1 MRGRYSLVST
11 LSLPPPSSSRPPE
24 RDGMFLFNHRRLLY
38 LQNPFT
44 RPLPKSHR
52 NAAALPH
59 LSRRE
64 ALLQRPEASSA
75 HLRDKPPGGGV
86 SFVPSAVATPNSSVL
101 SEEAFKRLDRFDKES
116 LNVSDA
122 DYDSEDEATSS
133 GADSEEELAISEL
146 GLPHRLVESLE
157 NRWITQLFPI
167 QITRTRIT
175 KLCVGIVGWKLGVG
189 KDCHP
194 CI

>member
-1 MRGRYSLVST
+1 
-11 LSLPPPSSSRPPE
+11 
-24 RDGMFLFNHRRLLY
+24 MFLFNHRRLLH

-44 RPLPKSHR
+44 KPLPKSHR
-52 NAAALPH
+52 YAAALPH
-59 LSRRE
+59 VSRRE
-64 ALLQRPEASSA
+64 APLQRSEASA
-75 HLRDKPPGGGV
+75 HLRHKPPGGGV
-86 SFVPSAVATPNSSVL
+86 SFVPSAIATPISSLL

-133 GADSEEELAISEL
+133 GADSEDELAISEL
-146 GLPHRLVESLE
+146 GLPQRLVESLE
-157 NRWITQLFPI
+157 SRGITQLFPI

>member
-1 MRGRYSLVST
+1 MQKCNFPKSPPVVQWPPRRRFIKPSYATNQCVVVASLVMTLST
-11 LSLPPPSSSRPPE
+11 LSLSLSLSTWPPPSSSRPPE
-24 RDGMFLFNHRRLLY
+24 RDGMFLFNHRRLLH

-64 ALLQRPEASSA
+64 ALLQRPEASPA

-101 SEEAFKRLDRFDKES
+101 SEEAFKRLDRFIKS
-116 LNVSDA
+116 L
-122 DYDSEDEATSS
+122 
-133 GADSEEELAISEL
+133 
-146 GLPHRLVESLE
+146 
-157 NRWITQLFPI
+157 
-167 QITRTRIT
+167 
-175 KLCVGIVGWKLGVG
+175 
-189 KDCHP
+189 
-194 CI
+194 